1 MHPPHHPRRISI
13 TILGVIVK
21 TRPRARPPRAMTRDD
36 RAKRYSVVV
45 SVAATVS
52 AVAFAAVAVTNGG
65 DAIGASVAHRP
76 QRVASML
83 GGVDVAPTLLERRE
97 RGSAMTLGARLGV
110 PQHPNS
116 AAVRARKA
124 RRIAGRGRAAAR
136 RGRDAGGS
144 AGWSTMVESAPAME
158 LSVDSFKIEDERVDA
173 IGSDL
178 NRLESYGYDEEGE
191 IVGDEWRRRLVS
203 RPLAESFEEFRDD
216 DEYGRFERHM
226 DAALGQVDEYERFQR
241 HLEAALGDEERVEA
255 SLGRKKSKKMGDDD
269 DDEKSKKKDKKD
281 YKRDRSDKGKKKKDE
296 VSRLGTR
303 GAQLTTPVYIMSLGD
318 KATPNPDPIIGATDS
333 DRVEHLVKELVRE
346 HGSKAVKKYVRLT
359 PGVDVRDWPE
369 KEDTVRFAFKSIM
382 KQKPKATQLSA
393 LPWLSFYTSRD
404 KDGQFNDKF
413 AKERNLFT
421 HIGCLFGHMFQWQL
435 AADAGDDHAFMLE
448 SDAFAKTS
456 IAFPFRDMG
465 GLVKNAPKEY
475 DIIFLDA
482 PKDMTFDKPEKTFT
496 DSNGDKMYVF
506 RFKEKSTQSGLTASL
521 VSKSFYPKIFKHL
534 AHFGG
539 DVVDSMLKVQLCTD
553 SMVDSSGKFVGFGA
567 GNKPWLKCY
576 WALPAKDAKKKG
588 NKFVYKS
595 KY

>member
-1 MHPPHHPRRISI
+1 MNREE
-13 TILGVIVK
+13 
-21 TRPRARPPRAMTRDD
+21 
-36 RAKRYSVVV
+36 RAKRYGVVV
-45 SVAATVS
+45 SAAAAVS
-52 AVAFAAVAVTNGG
+52 AVAFAAMAVTNHG
-65 DAIGASVAHRP
+65 DAIGASFAHREA
-76 QRVASML
+76 RVTSML
-83 GGVDVAPTLLERRE
+83 GGVDVAPALLARRE
-97 RGSAMTLGARLGV
+97 DGVSATLGARLGV

-116 AAVRARKA
+116 AAARARKA
-124 RRIAGRGRAAAR
+124 RRSGVAGRGRAAE
-136 RGRDAGGS
+136 RDAVERESERWS
-144 AGWSTMVESAPAME
+144 AMAESAPTME
-158 LSVDSFKIEDERVDA
+158 MSVDSFKIQDERVDA

-178 NRLESYGYDEEGE
+178 NRLESYGYDEDGE
-191 IVGDEWRRRLVS
+191 IVGDEWRRGLARS
-203 RPLAESFEEFRDD
+203 RLAESFEGYRDEA
-216 DEYGRFERHM
+216 EYERFQHHL
-226 DAALGQVDEYERFQR
+226 DAALGRVDEYERFQQ
-241 HLEAALGDEERVEA
+241 HLDAALGDEKLVEA
-255 SLGRKKSKKMGDDD
+255 SLGRKKDKKDKKEDDDDEDDDD
-269 DDEKSKKKDKKD
+269 DDEKKSKKKDKVKDKVKDKKKDKVKDKKKDKKD
-281 YKRDRSDKGKKKKDE
+281 RGDKDKKKKDDDT
-296 VSRLGTR
+296 SSLGTR
-303 GAQLTTPVYIMSLGD
+303 GAQLATPVYIMSLGD
-318 KATPNPDPIIGATDS
+318 KATPNPDPVIGATDS

-346 HGSKAVKKYVRLT
+346 HGTKAVKKYVRLT
-359 PGVDVRDWPE
+359 PGVDVQDWPE
-369 KEDTVRFAFKSIM
+369 KEDTVRFAFKNVM
-382 KQKPKATQLSA
+382 KHKPKATQLSA

-435 AADAGDDHAFMLE
+435 ASDAGDDHAFMLE

-456 IAFPFRDMG
+456 VAFPFRDME

-482 PKDMTFDKPEKTFT
+482 PKDITFDKPEKTFT

-506 RFKEKSTQSGLTASL
+506 PFNEKNAQSGLTASL

-576 WALPAKDAKKKG
+576 WALPAKDAKKHGSKYL
-588 NKFVYKS
+588 YKS